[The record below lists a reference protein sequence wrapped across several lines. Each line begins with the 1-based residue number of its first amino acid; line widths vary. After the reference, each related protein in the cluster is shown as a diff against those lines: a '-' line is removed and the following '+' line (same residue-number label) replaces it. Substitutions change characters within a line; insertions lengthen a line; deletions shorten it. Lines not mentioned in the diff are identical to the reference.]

1 MLDARV
7 QPLIAPPLDRAGQ
20 ILARAGVSANAV
32 TLSGLAVD
40 IAAIA
45 TIASAHYLAG
55 LAFIALSRLLDGL
68 DGAVAR
74 ASVRSPLG
82 GYLDIVTDYVFYA
95 GVPLSF
101 ALAAPQSNAL
111 PAAALLASFLLTCSS
126 FLAYAALAAQ
136 HGIQPDPR
144 RQKSFFYSTGL
155 VEGTETIAFFVGMV
169 LWPTHFATL
178 AWICSALCVITAIQ
192 RSAAAVREFR
202 PEDAVPR

>member
-1 MLDARV
+1 
-7 QPLIAPPLDRAGQ
+7 
-20 ILARAGVSANAV
+20 V

-45 TIASAHYLAG
+45 TIASAHYIAG

-95 GVPLSF
+95 GVPLGF

-111 PAAALLASFLLTCSS
+111 PGAALLASFLLTCSS

-144 RQKSFFYSTGL
+144 RPKSFFYSTGL
-155 VEGTETIAFFVGMV
+155 MEGTETIAFFVGMV
-169 LWPTHFATL
+169 LWPAHFAML

-192 RSAAAVREFR
+192 RSAAAVRTFPR
-202 PEDAVPR
+202 EDVVPR